1 MKIPDPYV
9 LRCSLDSHIIPNF
22 NFFKDLT
29 GCDDDKVLVA
39 YKRFPAVLERDFQSL
54 VAPNLALLRE
64 CGVPKSNIV
73 SKRVV
78 YPLVFAQNHGK
89 FERAV
94 EEVKKLGFNPLKQVF
109 LSALKALIASAFG
122 KFPICLMLSEHKVK
136 AAMNFYV
143 NTMGLKSSYIAN
155 RPLLLGLRLE
165 KELFLG
171 VQLFKFCCPKV

>member
-1 MKIPDPYV
+1 MSSHPYV

-78 YPLVFAQNHGK
+78 YPRVFAQNHGK

-94 EEVKKLGFNPLKQVF
+94 EEVKKLGFNPLKEVF
-109 LSALKALIASAFG
+109 LSALKALVQMRKSTQER
-122 KFPICLMLSEHKVK
+122 KF
-136 AAMNFYV
+136 
-143 NTMGLKSSYIAN
+143 
-155 RPLLLGLRLE
+155 
-165 KELFLG
+165 
-171 VQLFKFCCPKV
+171 

>member
-64 CGVPKSNIV
+64 CGVPKSNI
-73 SKRVV
+73 
-78 YPLVFAQNHGK
+78 
-89 FERAV
+89 
-94 EEVKKLGFNPLKQVF
+94 
-109 LSALKALIASAFG
+109 IASAFG